1 MGSGFPGSDRTHRY
15 PDPLFGAE
23 GCQNVENLDANAGIS
38 LFFSE
43 DVASAIVLVAVE
55 GRCGAKRVAMYSAA
69 LTTSTLL
76 GANAPVTA
84 VSVVVAADSSSSE
97 LCVLIMS
104 KYFDEVR
111 SGAVEVELAAV
122 VVAAVVVV
130 VAAVMRVV
138 MEAAAVLGWVVLG
151 ASAPVLPRLW
161 CPLFAAKLDF
171 LLEGLFIRLNADTTT
186 SPGGGA
192 AARRAPPA
200 PPLAAAASELL
211 RWDGV
216 LLCRPFDRI

>member
-43 DVASAIVLVAVE
+43 DVASAIVVVAVE

-122 VVAAVVVV
+122 VVAAVVVAA
-130 VAAVMRVV
+130 AAVVRVV
-138 MEAAAVLGWVVLG
+138 MEAAAVLGWVVLA

-161 CPLFAAKLDF
+161 LDF
-171 LLEGLFIRLNADTTT
+171 LLEGLFIRLSADTTT